1 MSTHL
6 PPLDPSR
13 CAVVVVDLQND
24 FCHDDGTFSR
34 IGYDLSAVQ
43 SILPA
48 VNTLIDAAHA
58 ADVPVIMLRTTHGP
72 WSDTPGWAR
81 RPRVGDSDVD
91 RIPVVL
97 DGTWGAE
104 LYGLTPD
111 PDDLIL
117 VKHRYSGFAYT
128 PLELALRAKSR
139 DTVVLAGALT
149 DVCVEATATDAIAA
163 GFLAALVRECTST
176 ATPDRQV
183 AAETA
188 FADHT
193 GMVVNLNEVVA
204 AWQVVGDPLA

>member
-1 MSTHL
+1 MSIHL
-6 PPLDPSR
+6 APLDPSR
-13 CAVVVVDLQND
+13 CAVVVIDLQND
-24 FCHDDGTFSR
+24 FCHDKGTFSR
-34 IGYDLSAVQ
+34 IGYDVSAAQ
-43 SILPA
+43 AILPA

-91 RIPVVL
+91 RVPVVF

-111 PDDLIL
+111 ERDLVL

-176 ATPDRQV
+176 ATLERQA
-183 AAETA
+183 AAEAA

-193 GMVVNLNEVVA
+193 GLVVDLDEVA
-204 AWQVVGDPLA
+204 GAWQVIGLPST